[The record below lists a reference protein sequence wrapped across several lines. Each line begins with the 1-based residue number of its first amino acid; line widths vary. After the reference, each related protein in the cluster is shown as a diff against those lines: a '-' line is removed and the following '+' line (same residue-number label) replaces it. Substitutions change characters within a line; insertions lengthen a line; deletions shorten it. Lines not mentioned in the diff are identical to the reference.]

1 MNFKFNLE
9 KRNFKI
15 TGEAEAELRKTV
27 KHMVDNKGL
36 HFGNAREV
44 VNLLNEAM
52 ELQGNR
58 IASDIS
64 VFDTNPD
71 ALTIIEA
78 EDIPKK

>member
-1 MNFKFNLE
+1 
-9 KRNFKI
+9 
-15 TGEAEAELRKTV
+15 
-27 KHMVDNKGL
+27 MVDNKGL